1 MDTKDC
7 NKLAAPRVDAQA
19 LTQAVA
25 RAVERAQ
32 AVRQNMA
39 ELDAEQTRH
48 VSGGLSTVGA
58 TVLKPTV
65 AIVKPPIIYGGMPVS
80 LPVLY

>member
-7 NKLAAPRVDAQA
+7 TKQAAARVDAQA
-19 LTQAVA
+19 LQQAVA

-32 AVRQNMA
+32 AVRQNFA
-39 ELDAEQTRH
+39 ELDAGQTRQ
-48 VSGGLSTVGA
+48 VSGGLAVLSTAVIQP
-58 TVLKPTV
+58 VP
-65 AIVKPPIIYGGMPVS
+65 IVKPPIIYGGMPVS